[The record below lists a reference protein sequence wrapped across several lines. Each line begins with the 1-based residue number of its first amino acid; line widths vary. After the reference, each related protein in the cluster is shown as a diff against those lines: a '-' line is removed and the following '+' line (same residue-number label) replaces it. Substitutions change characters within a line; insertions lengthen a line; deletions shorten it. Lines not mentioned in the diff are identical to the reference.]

1 MKLIVG
7 LGNPGREYAKTRHN
21 AGFMAIDYL
30 VGHFGFG
37 DLKMSERHKAE
48 ISEGELFGERAF
60 FVKPQTY
67 MNLSGQ
73 AVKSVMGFYKIKLE
87 DLIVIYDDVDLPSG
101 TLRIRPDG
109 SAGGHKGIKSIIE
122 HLGSQN
128 FIRVR
133 LGMHP
138 VKPFRGALEDYVLGK
153 ADSDEKKLL
162 MSNIK
167 ELPQVLQVICEKG
180 AAKAMNAFN

>member
-7 LGNPGREYAKTRHN
+7 LGNPGKEYEKTRHN
-21 AGFMAIDYL
+21 AGFMAVDFL
-30 VGHFGFG
+30 ADHLGF
-37 DLKMSERHKAE
+37 DSFKEAEKHKAE
-48 ISEGELFGERAF
+48 ITEGELYGERVF
-60 FVKPQTY
+60 LVKPQTY

-73 AVKSVMGFYKIKLE
+73 AVKSVMGFYKVKME

-128 FIRVR
+128 FTRVR

-138 VKPFRGALEDYVLGK
+138 VKPFKGALEDYVLGK
-153 ADSDEKKLL
+153 VDSDEKKLL
-162 MSNIK
+162 MPKIK
-167 ELPQVLQVICEKG
+167 ELPEILQLLFAKG
-180 AAKAMNAFN
+180 TEAAMNAYN